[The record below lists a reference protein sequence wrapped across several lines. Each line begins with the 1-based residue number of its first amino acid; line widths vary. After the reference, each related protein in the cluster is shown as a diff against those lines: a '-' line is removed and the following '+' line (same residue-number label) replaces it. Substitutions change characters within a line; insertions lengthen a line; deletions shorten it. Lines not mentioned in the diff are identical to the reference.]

1 PPRPAPALADPRLL
15 AAALAKVVELGPAYV
30 ATRDDLELADRRPVE
45 RERPLHA
52 HAARTR
58 PAGQRPLTAPPRPP
72 DHDPLEA
79 LDAPAA
85 RLDHPDVHLHGVA
98 RPE

>member
-30 ATRDDLELADRRPVE
+30 ATRDDLEPADRRRVE

-52 HAARTR
+52 HAERDLPDGDLLRQA
-58 PAGQRPLTAPPRPP
+58 APRPP
-72 DHDPLEA
+72 DHDPREA
-79 LDAPAA
+79 RDALAA